1 MNTKKAQGVSVLFFT
16 NFPPPYTGHTLNNEL
31 VFEWLNDAQ
40 KKKINISHRE
50 GRLQSTG
57 LLRIGGIVSHF
68 QKLIDL
74 RKELRQRR
82 YSCLYMT
89 FSHSTLGFFKNYLT
103 ILAAKGKV
111 DFIVGH
117 IHTGSY
123 SSLFQKKLLRPFTL
137 SFVSGVDRF
146 IFSSEKMYVQC
157 VSYIPLNKK
166 FVLENTLSKV
176 LLVTEEEVELKF
188 RSRKKKDTF
197 QLIYISNMIPSKGYK
212 DLAKALVFLSSNSDI
227 DFHATF
233 IGGWVA
239 KSDEL
244 EFLSFL
250 SENNLEKSVT
260 VLGAIS
266 DRQVLR
272 RALLE
277 AHVFILPTYYPTE
290 CQPVSIIEAMNA
302 GNAIISTFHA
312 AIPEYVKT
320 DVNGVL
326 VEKMSPLQIHNAIV
340 RLYDF
345 QYWIECATNSRRIFE
360 EKFHPDIVKLKFM
373 DFLETLK

>member
-1 MNTKKAQGVSVLFFT
+1 MHTSKAQRTSVLFFT
-16 NFPPPYTGHTLNNEL
+16 NFPPPYTGHTVNNEL
-31 VFEWLNDAQ
+31 VFGWLNDAQ
-40 KKKINISHRE
+40 KKKINISNSK

-57 LLRIGGIVSHF
+57 LLRIGGIVSHIK
-68 QKLIDL
+68 KLIGL
-74 RKELRQRR
+74 RKELNRRR
-82 YSCLYMT
+82 YNCLYMT
-89 FSHSTLGFFKNYLT
+89 FSHSTLGFLKNYLT
-103 ILAAKGKV
+103 TLAARGKV

-123 SSLFQKKLLRPFTL
+123 SSLFRKNLLRPFTL
-137 SFVSGVDRF
+137 SFVTGVDRF
-146 IFSSEKMYVQC
+146 IFSSERMYAKC
-157 VSYIPLNKK
+157 ASYIQLNKK
-166 FVLENTLSKV
+166 FVLENTLSKE
-176 LLVTEEEVELKF
+176 LLVSKEEVELKI
-188 RSRKKKDTF
+188 RSRKKEDTF

-212 DLAKALVFLSSNSDI
+212 DLAKALVLLSGNSAI

-233 IGGWVA
+233 IGGWMA
-239 KSDEL
+239 RSDEL

-250 SENNLEKSVT
+250 SENKLEKFVT

-266 DRQVLR
+266 DRQALR
-272 RALLE
+272 RALME

-312 AIPEYVKT
+312 SIPEYVKT

-326 VEKMSPLQIHNAIV
+326 VEKMSPLQIRDAIV

-345 QYWIECATNSRRIFE
+345 QYWIECATGSRRVFE
-360 EKFHPDIVKLKFM
+360 EKFYPDVVKLKFM

>member
-1 MNTKKAQGVSVLFFT
+1 MHTSKAQKTSVIFFT
-16 NFPPPYTGHTLNNEL
+16 NFPPPYTGHTVNNEL
-31 VFEWLNDAQ
+31 VFGWLNDAQ
-40 KKKINISHRE
+40 KNKINISHRA

-57 LLRIGGIVSHF
+57 LFRIGGIVSHF
-68 QKLIDL
+68 QKLIEL
-74 RKELRQRR
+74 RKELRRRR

-89 FSHSTLGFFKNYLT
+89 FSHSTLGFFKNYVT
-103 ILAAKGKV
+103 VLAAKGKV
-111 DFIVGH
+111 NSIIGH

-123 SSLFQKKLLRPFTL
+123 SSLFQKKLVALFTP
-137 SFVSGVDRF
+137 SFVRTVDRF
-146 IFSSEKMYVQC
+146 IFLSENMYEQC
-157 VSYIPLNKK
+157 ASYIPASKK
-166 FVLENTLSKV
+166 FVLENTLSKE
-176 LLVTEEEVELKF
+176 LLVTKEEVELKI
-188 RSRKKKDTF
+188 RSRKKEDTF
-197 QLIYISNMIPSKGYK
+197 QLIYISNMIPTKGYK
-212 DLAKALVFLSSNSDI
+212 DLAKALVLLSGNSNI

-233 IGGWVA
+233 IGGWMA

-250 SENNLEKSVT
+250 SENKLEKFVT

-266 DRQVLR
+266 DRKALR

-326 VEKMSPLQIHNAIV
+326 VEKMSPLQIRDAIV
-340 RLYDF
+340 RLHDF
-345 QYWIECATNSRRIFE
+345 QYWIECATNSRRVFE

-373 DFLETLK
+373 GFLETLK